1 MKWALI
7 TTWTLALLPAAA
19 RAIGLLMVAPVFS
32 HKAVPVRLRVFL
44 GLVMGLAVAA
54 GAGASMNPSGP
65 VELAF
70 ILTLEVLV
78 GVAIGYAA
86 QLVFVGV
93 QIGALHVGRQMGI
106 DLGGALDP
114 SNSDASS
121 PVVRL
126 FGMLMI
132 VIFISIG
139 GCQDMIIAMMR
150 SFQAA
155 PPATL
160 AGTTQLLTSV
170 VMLLTVSFDVALRV
184 AAPVLV
190 AMLLATAAMGMLQ
203 RAVPQ
208 CNILST
214 GLPIRAMLGLVI
226 LAGSLAALTPVVT
239 AAWNGISEQLL
250 TWTSI

>member
-1 MKWALI
+1 MKWALM

-32 HKAVPVRLRVFL
+32 HKVVPIRMRVFL

-54 GAGASMNPSGP
+54 RAGASMSPSGP
-65 VELAF
+65 VELAL
-70 ILTLEVLV
+70 ILAMEVLV

-106 DLGGALDP
+106 DLGGAFDP

-139 GCQDMIIAMMR
+139 GCEDMISAMMR
-150 SFQAA
+150 SFQVA

-160 AGTTQLLTSV
+160 AAPTQLLNSV

-214 GLPIRAMLGLVI
+214 GLPIRAMLGLIV
-226 LAGSLAALTPVVT
+226 LAVALAALAPVVT
-239 AAWNGISEQLL
+239 TAWKGVSEQLL
-250 TWTSI
+250 IWTSI

>member
-1 MKWALI
+1 
-7 TTWTLALLPAAA
+7 
-19 RAIGLLMVAPVFS
+19 
-32 HKAVPVRLRVFL
+32 
-44 GLVMGLAVAA
+44 
-54 GAGASMNPSGP
+54 
-65 VELAF
+65 
-70 ILTLEVLV
+70 
-78 GVAIGYAA
+78 
-86 QLVFVGV
+86 
-93 QIGALHVGRQMGI
+93 MGI
-106 DLGGALDP
+106 DLGGAFNP

-126 FGMLMI
+126 FGMLLI

-139 GCQDMIIAMMR
+139 GCEDMISAMMR

-160 AGTTQLLTSV
+160 AAPTQLLNSV

-214 GLPIRAMLGLVI
+214 GLPIRAMLGLVV
-226 LAGSLAALTPVVT
+226 LAAALAALTPVVT
-239 AAWNGISEQLL
+239 TAWKGVSEQLL
-250 TWTSI
+250 VWTSI